1 MGSREKLLDQYLES
15 AHFRLGVPHDWAI
28 SPDGGRILFL
38 RSRGGT
44 DPVSC
49 LWSFDV
55 ATGTEHVLVDP
66 HAVDAGDG
74 GSSAEEQQMRE
85 YLRESHVGVTA
96 FATDDSTDVV
106 VFVLNGR
113 LAVLRLDEGGEV
125 RLCASARGPVFDP
138 RPAPDGQHI
147 AYVRNGALR
156 VVQVNDARDWLLA
169 EPEHTGVTYGLAE
182 LTAAED
188 MKRMRGFWW
197 SDDSDA
203 LLVARVDDTRV
214 NRWYVQDP
222 SDPGAPPRAVAYPA
236 AGTPNPDVSLRIV
249 RLDGS
254 FTEVVWDREEFEY
267 LLWAGWRDGRP
278 MIVVQ
283 DRAQRRVRVLEVAL
297 ESGATS
303 RIREDTDPY
312 WVATVPGVPALT
324 GDGTQVWVADDIKAK
339 RLLVGGKPVT
349 PDGMQV
355 REVVTSAAGH
365 ILFAASQEPRE
376 THLWEWSPE
385 DGLTKLTDEP
395 GVWSGTSR
403 GGTTLLSG
411 RVLSGDGFRVEVRR
425 RGEPTRTIAC
435 HPEVPVIAPNVRLL
449 RIGEQDLRVAVVLP
463 TGYRPEHGRL
473 PVIVDS
479 YGGPDVQR
487 VLHALDRYIIAQWFA
502 EHGFAV
508 VVTDGRGT
516 PGRDPDWIRSVSG
529 DFATPVLE
537 DQIAGLR
544 GADKELGCLDL
555 SRVGIRGWS
564 FAGYL
569 AALAVLRRP
578 DVFHAA
584 VAGGVMSDARLYT
597 AYWTE
602 RYLGDPVACAENYA
616 RCSLLDDAPNL
627 ERPLMLMHGVMDDNV
642 FSANFYRLSAAL
654 FAAGRRHVVVPL
666 PNRHNVTDP
675 ALEKTVHHMQVEFFM
690 DSLGAR

>member
-1 MGSREKLLDQYLES
+1 VGSREELLDQYVDS

-55 ATGTEHVLVDP
+55 TNGTEQVLVDP
-66 HAVDAGDG
+66 QSVNAGNG
-74 GSSAEEQQMRE
+74 ESSAEEQQMRE

-96 FATDDSTDVV
+96 FATDDSTDIV
-106 VFVLNGR
+106 VFALNGR
-113 LAVLRLDEGGEV
+113 LAILRLDGENKV

-138 RPAPDGQHI
+138 RPSPDGRHI
-147 AYVRNGALR
+147 AYVRDGALR
-156 VVQVNDARDWLLA
+156 VVAVDDTHDRLLA
-169 EPEHTGVTYGLAE
+169 EPEHDGVTYGLAE

-203 LLVARVDDTRV
+203 LLVARVDDSRV
-214 NRWYVQDP
+214 NRWYLHDP
-222 SDPGAPPRAVAYPA
+222 RDPGTPPRTVAYPTP
-236 AGTPNPDVSLRIV
+236 GTPNAEVSLWIV

-254 FTEVVWDREEFEY
+254 FTEVRWDREEFEY
-267 LLWAGWRDGRP
+267 LLWAGWRGGRP
-278 MIVVQ
+278 RIVVQ
-283 DRAQRRVRVLEVAL
+283 DRAQRRVQVLDVAL

-303 RIREDTDPY
+303 VVREDTDPH
-312 WVATVPGVPALT
+312 WVSTVPGVPALI
-324 GDGTQVWVADDIKAK
+324 GDGKPVWVADDRGAK
-339 RLLVGGKPVT
+339 RLQVGENSVT

-355 REVVTSAAGH
+355 REVVTTGDGR
-365 ILFAASQEPRE
+365 ILFAASQEPSQ
-376 THLWEWSPE
+376 THLWEWSTGDE
-385 DGLTKLTDEP
+385 LIRLTDEP

-411 RVLSGDGFRVEVRR
+411 RILSGDGFRVEVRR

-435 HPEVPVIAPNVRLL
+435 HPEMPVISPNVRLL
-449 RIGEQDLRVAVVLP
+449 QVGERKLRVAVILP
-463 TGYRPEHGRL
+463 SGYRPEHGRL

-516 PGRDPDWIRSVSG
+516 PGRDPDWIRSING

-544 GADKELGCLDL
+544 GADEQLGCLDL

-584 VAGGVMSDARLYT
+584 AGGGVMSDAGLYT

-602 RYLGDPVACAENYA
+602 RYLGDPLTCAANYD
-616 RCSLLDDAPNL
+616 RCSILQDASNL
-627 ERPLMLMHGVMDDNV
+627 ERPLMLMHGIMDDNV
-642 FSANFYRLSAAL
+642 FSTNFYRLSAAL
-654 FAAGRRHVVVPL
+654 FAADRRHIVVPL

-690 DSLGAR
+690 DSLGVR